1 MLEDEPRRRF
11 RSLLVRHEGLR
22 LKVYKDSVGKATIG
36 CGRNLDDV
44 GISQLEAMF
53 LLSNDIDR
61 VHKEAVQGFAW
72 FKSLDLVR
80 QDVILSLLFN
90 LGMPRLM
97 GFKKMLQAVAVQD
110 YERAAA
116 EMLASKWREQVGRR
130 AEELAQMMRTGKY
143 IDL

>member
-11 RSLLVRHEGLR
+11 RALLVRHEGLK
-22 LKVYKDSVGKATIG
+22 LFPYLDSVGKTTIG
-36 CGRNLDDV
+36 VGRCIEDI

-61 VHKEAVQGFAW
+61 VHKEAGEGFTW

-80 QDVILSLLFN
+80 QDVILSMVFN
-90 LGMPRLM
+90 LGMSRLM

-110 YERAAA
+110 YDRAAA
-116 EMLASKWREQVGRR
+116 EMISSKWSTQVGRR